1 MIPARK
7 VLGIVSLLST
17 ATIASAQGWQH
28 VINQGGLPGAAI
40 GGGSGNTI
48 YAGLNAGH
56 VLRSDNNG
64 LNWTVVTNGLVD
76 DFGRMLGP
84 KAFAIG
90 ANGRVIRGG
99 DNASWFNKIGSPIF
113 YSDNAGAQWTE
124 VPLPFG
130 SSTRNPAGIGVS
142 DMVVHQGAVY
152 FTDLLSEGVWKS
164 TNNGLSWVAVGD
176 QLPTVPFV
184 GFTKTYYAIAS
195 SGNALLVAE
204 PYRGVFRS
212 TDGGATWS
220 QAVNGIPGVVNSQL
234 VGGRSWAGTDVVGS
248 ADGTAYA
255 VVDNKAYRSRD
266 GGASWVEIGS
276 GVLFGQN
283 PFVPSVT
290 TPIAR
295 KVEMIGDRVYIYSTG
310 TNPRFFEGTAY
321 GDSWTELPQVPG
333 GAESLGVLGQSFAA
347 HNGALYFS
355 ATNGIHRLDIA
366 SAVRTN
372 LPPLVTTTP
381 SAPFYA
387 NVGGTVRAEAWA
399 QGTAPFTYEWR
410 LDGTAI
416 AGQTASNLVF
426 NPGSTNQSGT
436 LSVVISN
443 VAGRVTNTLGQLTV
457 GPVGPGRIDYA
468 FRPQTPGAIGNATV
482 TTFAIAGDGS
492 VVYGGNLLSQTDAY
506 TGVRRV
512 FANGLPDTRFVTG
525 SLTGAGSGP
534 GASSGTASVAFP
546 LDDGSVL
553 IGATG
558 TSDNQRYYRRLLAD
572 GTLDTAWPWP
582 VEIAGGPRKIVRL
595 PDGRFLI
602 AGGSTGGI
610 RRLNIDGTM
619 DPTFRGPNSI
629 GRFQANYI
637 SDFAVLPSG
646 HIIIVGKFND
656 VDGVQ
661 RASIARL
668 LPSGALDP
676 YWVPAQPPSN
686 STINTM
692 ALLPD
697 GKILIGGSFTTF
709 GGQPHRAIARLNADG
724 SLDASLGDIIPN
736 TVPAG
741 VVNAFAV
748 QPDGRVWVGGSFYA
762 LSGRNYL
769 IRLNVDGTVD
779 TTFPDIGIAPSSSNQ
794 SGITSLRYT
803 ADGRLWIASTFS
815 TFDGFQ
821 GGQLIRIFT
830 DQNNPPLPYVAVNTR
845 PNAGESLNFNA
856 VVDGAVTGYEWR
868 REGNAGALGTAATLN
883 LANITTANS
892 GAYYLIVNSA
902 LGRSTSAPVNVRVR
916 GAVVLDVSPAPTVG
930 AISNSVSFSA
940 LAFGRE
946 PITYQWRSNGVD
958 IAGQTS
964 RQLTLTNV
972 QLSYSADYSV
982 RAAGADGSSIVS
994 DDAFLTVIPRPGS
1007 VVTNFVPRVLPP
1019 IGNFSY
1025 SINAVEFASEG
1036 RVVIGGFFTTVTNG
1050 FNTMLARL
1058 NSDGTVDPTFSFN
1071 PAGLSEMVAFKVQAD
1086 GRIVYVARNTQGAGE
1101 YIIRRLNADGTPDA
1115 SFAGTNLN
1123 PGYGLTLGIDGDVY
1137 AWGNTLTRLDSNGV
1151 VDAGFGTR
1159 AQSNGSVQSAS
1170 VDPAGRIYLTGS
1182 FTTIGGQPR
1191 AQVARLLPDG
1201 SLDSTF
1207 APTNSFTS
1215 SWTVSA
1221 LPDGAFVQ
1229 DFNGFYRFT
1238 ETGTRDT
1245 NYAWTQRLVAFDQT
1259 GSGGVVGVLPGS
1271 DNPEAV
1277 ILNSD
1282 GVGALPF
1289 GRISIPRAV
1298 GGTYFFIRVAP
1309 DGAYW
1314 LNAGGT
1320 VYRLNGT
1327 INPLVF
1333 LTQPIAQTVNSGTN
1347 VTFTASATGTS
1358 RVSYQWQRNGA
1369 DLPGQTNAT
1378 LTLTGV
1384 LPADSGDYSVLIRN
1398 RSGELSSRAVALL
1411 VLGLPEILTLS
1422 SAAELG
1428 AGDPLLLT
1436 VSARGVAP
1444 LSYQWRRDGQP
1455 LDSGMFASFT
1465 NSAVVRADAGNYDVI
1480 VSNPLGSVTSA
1491 PVAIAV
1497 VSRSGAVVLSFPD
1510 INRGFVGVK
1519 ELNLLPD
1526 GRFLADG
1533 TAMDRFGQTAF
1544 TLPVTTTD
1552 LREMIVVDPVLERIY
1567 MVDGPRLAFN
1577 LSGVQITN
1585 VTRPSINLRLV
1596 RLEAAGTLLVSDNGI
1611 SPDLRRLG
1619 TDGSVLATFSNT
1631 VRPVIDHKPL
1641 PDGKVLVLSYGQ
1653 RIFQGNFVYDTTVSR
1668 LNSDGSID
1676 ASFIRSTN
1684 VFRLGERAERLALDR
1699 QGRFYVFGEFLSY
1712 NGETRSRIARFEANG
1727 ALDSTFNPPVING
1740 GISEIAEQVN
1750 GKIVI
1755 VGAFT
1760 EVAGQSRS
1768 LVARLNANGSHDPSF
1783 NPGTGLTKT
1792 GGQNVAFDVKI
1803 LSGGE
1808 ILVAGT
1814 FDHANG
1820 IPRGGLVMLNGDTP
1834 DLYFSREPANVEVA
1848 LGGSFELFAEAAGT
1862 SAVSYQWY
1870 RGDMALQGE
1879 TGASLRITGATADT
1893 AGEYRVVA
1901 RNASGDLPSRAAR
1914 VAVILPPVIAV
1925 QPASVI
1931 VSAGQTASFQVT
1943 ATGLRLAYQWRRD
1956 GTNIPAATNATLVI
1970 SNASPALAARY
1981 SAEVSNPSGTAV
1993 SAEALLRIRPAVG
2006 GADNIS
2012 TVGFIGRHSFEGTLN
2027 EDSVRYG
2034 GNSIGTTTFV
2044 EGHTGQGVRVVTG
2057 TDYLQFGLGIISS
2070 GQYTATFWVKP
2081 ESTNSINVYGFQVG
2095 NREQFVYLGGND
2107 ATGSGRTVIIS
2118 TRGFRPVFS
2127 SDLRAHVTNL
2137 VGHWTHVAVVFRGG
2151 GGYGT
2156 PENYSVYINGEELA
2170 LTSSGA
2176 TVSGSASSIPTI
2188 GRYPGTVGSPF
2199 VMDDFHLWSRPLDLG
2214 EVLALS
2220 QPPTPAPVI
2229 ARQPAGGSIATG
2241 GSFTLD
2247 VEATGSG
2254 LFYEW
2259 YRGTNLLGSVTGPA
2273 LVLTGA
2279 TTNDAGVYRVVV
2291 SNPGGSITSANA
2303 TLEVSA
2309 AADPYAAWAAA
2320 AGLTGSLAD
2329 RANDADGDGDSNFKE
2344 FVFGTNPGSAGSRV
2358 EFDVDTT
2365 TAGGTGYPSVSFR
2378 RRTGVTGLTVTVTA
2392 SSDANFSDDLGV
2404 TEVSSAPDGDGYV
2417 RVTYRS
2423 NRPGNSAGSQFFNIT
2438 ASAP

>member
-1 MIPARK
+1 MTPARK
-7 VLGIVSLLST
+7 VLGAVAVVSA

-56 VLRSDNNG
+56 VFRSDNNG
-64 LNWTVVTNGLVD
+64 LTWTVVTNGLVD
-76 DFGRMLGP
+76 NFGRMLGP
-84 KAFAIG
+84 KVFAIG

-99 DNASWFNKIGSPIF
+99 DNASWGNGVGSPIF
-113 YSDNAGAQWTE
+113 YSDNAGGQWTQ

-130 SSTRNPAGIGVS
+130 SPTRNPAGIGIS
-142 DMVVHQGAVY
+142 DMVVHQGALY

-164 TNNGLSWVAVGD
+164 TDNGLTWTAAGA
-176 QLPTVPFV
+176 QLPTIPFV
-184 GFTKTYYAIAS
+184 NFTKTYYAIAS

-220 QAVNGIPGVVNSQL
+220 QAVNGIPGVVNSPL
-234 VGGRSWAGTDVVGS
+234 VGGRSWAGTDVTGS

-255 VVDNKAYRSRD
+255 VVDNHAYLSRD
-266 GGASWVEIGS
+266 SGASWVEIGS
-276 GVLFGQN
+276 GVLVGAN

-290 TPIAR
+290 TPLAR
-295 KVEMIGDRVYIYSTG
+295 KVEMLGDKVYVSTTG
-310 TNPRFFEGTAY
+310 TNPRFFEGTGY
-321 GDSWTELPQVPG
+321 GASWTELVQIPN

-381 SAPFYA
+381 SAPLFA
-387 NVGGTVRAEAWA
+387 NAGGTVRAQAWA

-410 LDGTAI
+410 LDGAAI

-426 NPGSTNQSGT
+426 TTTGTNQSGT

-443 VAGRVTNTLGQLTV
+443 AAGRVTNSLGQLTV
-457 GPVGPGRIDYA
+457 GPVGAGRIDYS
-468 FRPQTPGAIGNATV
+468 FRPQTPGAIGAATV
-482 TTFAIAGDGS
+482 STFAIAADGS
-492 VVYGGNLLSQTDAY
+492 VIYGGNLLSQAEAY

-512 FANGLPDTRFVTG
+512 FASGLPDAGFVTG
-525 SLTGAGSGP
+525 SITGGGSGP
-534 GASSGTASVAFP
+534 GAASGTASVVFP
-546 LDDGSVL
+546 LDDGSFLV
-553 IGATG
+553 GATG

-572 GTLDTAWPWP
+572 GTLDAAWPWP
-582 VEIAGGPRKIVRL
+582 AEIAGGPRKIVRL
-595 PDGRFLI
+595 PDGRFLV

-610 RRLNIDGTM
+610 RRLNIDGTI

-637 SDFAVLPSG
+637 SDFVVLADG
-646 HIIIVGKFND
+646 RIIVVGKFND

-661 RASIARL
+661 RSSIARL
-668 LPSGALDP
+668 LPSGVLDP

-686 STINTM
+686 STINTI

-697 GKILIGGSFTTF
+697 GRILIGGPFTTV

-762 LSGRNYL
+762 LLGRNYL

-815 TFDGFQ
+815 TFDGYQ
-821 GGQLIRIFT
+821 GGQLMRIFT

-845 PNAGESLNFNA
+845 PNEGDSVTFNA
-856 VVDGAVTGYEWR
+856 VMDGAVTGYEWR
-868 REGNAGALGTAATLN
+868 REGIASALGTAATLN
-883 LANITTANS
+883 LANVTTDNS

-916 GAVVLDVSPAPTVG
+916 GQVVLDVSPAPTVG

-958 IAGQTS
+958 IAGQTG
-964 RQLTLTNV
+964 RQLTLANV
-972 QLSYSADYSV
+972 QLSFSADYSV
-982 RAAGADGSSIVS
+982 RASGADGSSILS

-1007 VVTNFVPRVLPP
+1007 IVTNFVPRVLPP
-1019 IGNFSY
+1019 VGNFSY
-1025 SINAVEFASEG
+1025 TINAVEFASEG

-1101 YIIRRLNADGTPDA
+1101 YFIRRLNADGTPDA

-1123 PGYGLTLGIDGDVY
+1123 PGYGLALGINGDVF
-1137 AWGNTLTRLDSNGV
+1137 AWGNTVTRLDSNGV

-1159 AQSNGSVQSAS
+1159 AQSNGSVQSVS
-1170 VDPAGRIYLTGS
+1170 VDPSGRIYLTGS
-1182 FTTIGGQPR
+1182 FSTIGGAPR
-1191 AQVARLLPDG
+1191 SQVARLLPNG
-1201 SLDSTF
+1201 ALDSSF
-1207 APTNSFTS
+1207 APTNTFTS

-1221 LPDGAFVQ
+1221 LLDGAFVQ
-1229 DFNGFYRFT
+1229 DFNGFHRFT

-1245 NYAWTQRLVAFDQT
+1245 NYAWIQRLVVFDQT

-1271 DNPEAV
+1271 DSPEAV
-1277 ILNSD
+1277 ILNAD

-1327 INPLVF
+1327 VNPLTF
-1333 LTQPIAQTVNSGTN
+1333 LVQPVAQTVNSGTN
-1347 VTFTASATGTS
+1347 VTFTASAVGTS
-1358 RVSYQWQRNGA
+1358 RVSYQWQRNGV
-1369 DLPGQTNAT
+1369 DLPAQTNAT

-1384 LPADSGDYSVLIRN
+1384 LPVDSGNYSVIIRN

-1411 VLGLPEILTLS
+1411 VLGIPEILTLS

-1428 AGDPLLLT
+1428 AGDPLRLA

-1455 LDSGMFASFT
+1455 LGSGTFASFT
-1465 NSAVVRADAGNYDVI
+1465 NSAVIRNDAGTYDVV

-1491 PVAIAV
+1491 PIAITV
-1497 VSRSGAVVLSFPD
+1497 VSRPGAVVLSFPD
-1510 INRGFVGVK
+1510 LNRGSFGVK

-1533 TAMDRFGQTAF
+1533 NAIDRFGQTSF
-1544 TLPVTTTD
+1544 ILPITTTD
-1552 LREMIVVDPVLERIY
+1552 LREMIAVDPVLERIY
-1567 MVDGPRLAFN
+1567 MVDGPKLAFDF
-1577 LSGVQITN
+1577 SGNQITN
-1585 VTRPSINLRLV
+1585 VIRPPLNMRLI
-1596 RLEAAGTLLVSDNGI
+1596 RLEAAGTVLVSDNGI

-1619 TDGSVLATFSNT
+1619 TNGSVLPTFTNT
-1631 VRPVIDHKPL
+1631 VRPIIDHLPL
-1641 PDGKVLVLSYGQ
+1641 PDGKLLVLSYGQ
-1653 RIFQGNFVYDTTVSR
+1653 RIFQGNFVYDTVVTR
-1668 LNSDGSID
+1668 LNSDGSPD
-1676 ASFIRSTN
+1676 ASFTRSTN

-1712 NGETRSRIARFEANG
+1712 NGETRSRIARFEAGG

-1760 EVAGQSRS
+1760 QVDGQSRS
-1768 LVARLNANGSHDPSF
+1768 LVARLNTNGSHDESF

-1803 LSGGE
+1803 LNGGE

-1820 IPRGGLVMLNGDTP
+1820 VPRGGLVMLNGDTP
-1834 DLYFSREPANVEVA
+1834 DLYFIREPASAEVV
-1848 LGGSFELFAEAAGT
+1848 LGGTIELSAEAAGT
-1862 SAVSYQWY
+1862 SSVSYQWY
-1870 RGDMALQGE
+1870 KGDTALQGE
-1879 TGASLRITGATADT
+1879 TGASLRLTGVTA
-1893 AGEYRVVA
+1893 AAGGEYRVVA
-1901 RNASGDLPSRAAR
+1901 RNVSGDLSSRVAR
-1914 VAVILPPVIAV
+1914 VGVIVPPVFTAPPSSMV
-1925 QPASVI
+1925 VN
-1931 VSAGQTASFQVT
+1931 VGQSASFTVA
-1943 ATGLRLAYQWRRD
+1943 ATGLQLRYQWRFG
-1956 GTNIPAATNATLVI
+1956 GTNLPAATNATLVI
-1970 SNASPALAARY
+1970 TNVSPVLAGGY
-1981 SAEVSNPSGTAV
+1981 SVEVSN
-1993 SAEALLRIRPAVG
+1993 SAGSIISDDALLRIRPTIG
-2006 GADNIS
+2006 GADNVS
-2012 TVGFIGRHSFEGTLN
+2012 NNLLIGRHSFEGTLH

-2034 GNSIGTTTFV
+2034 GGAVGSPTFV
-2044 EGHTGQGVRVVTG
+2044 EGHSGQGVRLISG
-2057 TDYLQFGLGIISS
+2057 QDYVQFGFGTIAS
-2070 GQYTATFWVKP
+2070 GQYTAAFWVKP

-2107 ATGSGRTVIIS
+2107 NTASGRSVIIS
-2118 TRGFRPVFS
+2118 TRGFTPVFS
-2127 SDLRAHVTNL
+2127 TDARAHVTNL
-2137 VGHWTHVAVVFRGG
+2137 VGHWTHVIVVFRGG
-2151 GGYGT
+2151 GNYGT
-2156 PENYSVYINGEELA
+2156 ASSYSVYINGQELA
-2170 LTSSGA
+2170 LTASGA
-2176 TVSGSASSIPTI
+2176 TVGGSASSTPTI
-2188 GRYPGTVGSPF
+2188 GRYPGTAGSAF
-2199 VMDDFHLWSRPLDLG
+2199 VMDDLRLWSRPLDLA
-2214 EVLALS
+2214 EATALG
-2220 QPPTPAPVI
+2220 QPPTPAPEI
-2229 ARQPAGGSIATG
+2229 TTQPAGGSVAAG
-2241 GSFTLD
+2241 GSFHFT
-2247 VEATGSG
+2247 VAATGSG

-2259 YRGTNLLGSVTGPA
+2259 YRGTNLLGGITGA
-2273 LVLTGA
+2273 QLQLTGVTA
-2279 TTNDAGVYRVVV
+2279 ADAGDYRVVI
-2291 SNPGGSITSANA
+2291 SNSGGSTNSVVA
-2303 TLEVSA
+2303 TLVVGA
-2309 AADPYAAWAAA
+2309 AVDPYATWAAA
-2320 AGLTGSLAD
+2320 AGLTGALAE
-2329 RANDADGDGDSNFKE
+2329 RTADADGDGDSNFKE
-2344 FVFGTNPGSAGSRV
+2344 FVFGSQPGSANSRV
-2358 EFDVDTT
+2358 EFDVNTT
-2365 TAGGTGYPSVSFR
+2365 TAGGVQYPTVSFR
-2378 RRTGVTGLTVTVTA
+2378 RRANVSNLTVTVTA
-2392 SSDANFSDDLGV
+2392 SSNANFTDDLGM
-2404 TEVSSAPDGDGYV
+2404 TEVSSTPDGDGYE

-2423 NRPGNSAGSQFFNIT
+2423 NQPGNASGSQFFNIT
-2438 ASAP
+2438 ATAP